1 LVLENSCPAADK
13 KERRREAK
21 QQRKVYVNLD
31 TNEEE

>member
-1 LVLENSCPAADK
+1 LSAADK

-21 QQRKVYVNLD
+21 QQRKVYVDLD

>member
-1 LVLENSCPAADK
+1 LVLENNCPAAAK

-21 QQRKVYVNLD
+21 QQRKVYVDLD